1 MDDELILCDISEV
14 LRAHNKLVGGI
25 SHEEAVR
32 RIRAIVNSSD
42 DAKKETKTNE

>member
-32 RIRAIVNSSD
+32 RIRDIIQRSPEA
-42 DAKKETKTNE
+42 AEKETKDK